1 LTWAACLARSEKMKI
16 LYVTTKDLDATEQ
29 KIVDGQKKSNEAS
42 TFDLRTEKDY
52 DRLVDLVEGS
62 DKVISW

>member
-1 LTWAACLARSEKMKI
+1 MKI
-16 LYVTTKDLDATEQ
+16 LCVMTKDLDATEQ
-29 KIVDGQKKSNEAS
+29 KIVDEQKKSNEVS